1 MTLPL
6 DRLLTVD
13 DLMARY
19 GLRDRRAA
27 RALMHAIGAIRIGR
41 RLFVQS
47 ADVARYEAVHRDA
60 PTSAR
65 SSEPGRP
72 AGAQTPQGR
81 SAKPAP
87 PLPAG
92 WWRQPPDE

>member
-1 MTLPL
+1 MPLPL
-6 DRLLTVD
+6 DRLLSVD

-19 GLRDRRAA
+19 GLRDRRTA

-47 ADVARYEAVHRDA
+47 ADVARYEAAHRDA
-60 PTSAR
+60 ATSTRFIAPGSSSGIRTPSSR
-65 SSEPGRP
+65 SPEP
-72 AGAQTPQGR
+72 AT
-81 SAKPAP
+81 

-92 WWRQPPDE
+92 WWQQPRND